1 MKRQAATEALGL
13 MNAEPA
19 AVIDLFLRWP
29 LDLRPAGVMSWL
41 AGKIGW
47 RLGPHLDPDY
57 RGVAG
62 AIQLT
67 ASTTIGYWG

>member
-13 MNAEPA
+13 MNGQPA

-29 LDLRPAGVMSWL
+29 LDLRLGVMSWL

-47 RLGPHLDPDY
+47 RLGRHLDPDY

-67 ASTTIGYWG
+67 ASPTIGYWG